1 MGVPAGMA
9 LCWGSGIY
17 NNSVNTVNRMRKKI
31 QKVKDKAQATLEKH
45 LLPPDP
51 GFRRRAHAPLCVR

>member
-1 MGVPAGMA
+1 
-9 LCWGSGIY
+9 
-17 NNSVNTVNRMRKKI
+17 MRRKI

-51 GFRRRAHAPLCVR
+51 GFRRRAHGMMCVR